1 MTILALNAGSTSL
14 KFGLFDAASEP
25 LLAGDIDWAV
35 GDRRQATLTLRPRGA
50 EVVSSRVAVG
60 DDAAATACAVAAAA
74 KAAATH
80 GEAIGLVGH
89 RVVHGGAEFLESTRI
104 DGRVKAAI
112 AALGLLAP
120 LHNPAALRVIEA
132 AEVALPGIPQVAVFD
147 TAFFARLPLPAILYP
162 VPFEWY
168 EKWGIRRFG
177 FHGLSH
183 AFCAA
188 RAAEFLGRDPA
199 GLRLVI
205 CHLGGGCSAAAVRA
219 GRPVASTM
227 GFSPLEGLMMGTRC
241 GSVDPGILLHVQRQL
256 GLSLAELDHAL
267 NYSSGLLGVSG
278 VSPDLAR
285 IEAAAKAGNERARIA
300 FDLFADRIR
309 GAVGSLATTLGG
321 LDALVFTDRIGEN
334 SPGLRAAVCTGL
346 GFMGLRL
353 DSEANRAARADADI
367 ASVDS
372 PARILVL
379 HTREEWM
386 IARETR
392 RVLATMAG

>member
-1 MTILALNAGSTSL
+1 
-14 KFGLFDAASEP
+14 
-25 LLAGDIDWAV
+25 
-35 GDRRQATLTLRPRGA
+35 
-50 EVVSSRVAVG
+50 
-60 DDAAATACAVAAAA
+60 
-74 KAAATH
+74 
-80 GEAIGLVGH
+80 
-89 RVVHGGAEFLESTRI
+89 
-104 DGRVKAAI
+104 
-112 AALGLLAP
+112 
-120 LHNPAALRVIEA
+120 
-132 AEVALPGIPQVAVFD
+132 
-147 TAFFARLPLPAILYP
+147 
-162 VPFEWY
+162 
-168 EKWGIRRFG
+168 
-177 FHGLSH
+177 
-183 AFCAA
+183 
-188 RAAEFLGRDPA
+188 
-199 GLRLVI
+199 
-205 CHLGGGCSAAAVRA
+205 
-219 GRPVASTM
+219 M